1 MKSGLE
7 ARMPVALVGSL
18 LALLG
23 ADVNAFGVDVYRNL
37 MQGSGNRVFSPASVS
52 AALTMAWGGARGE
65 TAEEMRRVLH
75 LQGAPDDVLRSSGAA
90 LSQVQQA
97 GRGVTFRVANR
108 LFGEGRYRFEPA
120 YLDLTKTAYG
130 APLQAVDFRGAPEK
144 ARGVINGWVE
154 ARTEKR
160 ITDLVPA
167 GSVTGDT
174 RLVLVNAIYF
184 LGDWARPFAKEATRP
199 LPFRLSPAATKDVPT
214 MRQTETFGWMRGDG
228 FQALE
233 MAYQGNAFSLVVI
246 LPDAVD
252 GLSALEDQLT
262 ADMLARIAGALTP
275 KRVAVALPK
284 FEVNPP
290 ESLPLSRILEALGM
304 KAAFDPRRA
313 DFTGIANPP
322 DPGDRL
328 FVSEVFHKAFVK
340 TDEKGT
346 EAAAASAVMMPR
358 VSSMPIQDEPIPFRA
373 DHPFLFLMRDKASGL
388 VLFMGRVSDPSSR

>member
-1 MKSGLE
+1 
-7 ARMPVALVGSL
+7 MPVAFVGSL

-37 MQGSGNRVFSPASVS
+37 KQGSGNLVFSPASVS

-75 LQGAPDDVLRSSGAA
+75 LEGAPDKVLRSSGAA
-90 LSQVQQA
+90 LSQLQQA

-108 LFGEGRYRFEPA
+108 LFGERHYRFEPG
-120 YLDLTKTAYG
+120 YLELTKSAYG
-130 APLQAVDFRGAPEK
+130 APLEAVDFHDASEK
-144 ARGVINGWVE
+144 ARGVINEWVE
-154 ARTEKR
+154 GQTEKR

-167 GSVTGDT
+167 GSVTRDT

-199 LPFRLSPAATKDVPT
+199 QPFHLSPAATKDVPT
-214 MRQTETFGWMRGDG
+214 MQQTETFGWMRGDG

-233 MAYQGNAFSLVVI
+233 MPYQGNAFSLVVL

-252 GLSALEDQLT
+252 GLKALEDRLT
-262 ADMLARIAGALTP
+262 ADMLARTAGALAP

-284 FEVNPP
+284 FEVNPS
-290 ESLPLSRILEALGM
+290 ESLPLSRVLAALGM
-304 KAAFDPRRA
+304 KAAFDRRRA

-322 DPGDRL
+322 DPEDRL
-328 FVSEVFHKAFVK
+328 FVSEVFHKAFVR

-358 VSSMPIQDEPIPFRA
+358 VASMPIDEPIPFRA

-388 VLFMGRVSDPSSR
+388 VQFMGRVADPSVR